1 MSQRY
6 RIGQTFDV
14 WWELVAVVPSKNRNY
29 KYVLRNKANG
39 NEVSLWRS
47 SLDRVANGEESV
59 SRVIS
64 DQIKKRGYKT
74 WKGIKPSC

>member
-14 WWELVAVVPSKNRNY
+14 WWELVAVVPSKGRNY

-64 DQIKKRGYKT
+64 DQIKKRGYKP
-74 WKGIKPSC
+74 WKGIKPSY